1 MKRDLTLFCNWA
13 TLNGRDVESETR
25 LTKVDVD
32 SCCVGLRDEAPPVRA
47 ELDRRGP
54 EEEVRNDVGH
64 LWCRLIKRKLPD
76 LHTSEGN

>member
-1 MKRDLTLFCNWA
+1 MID
-13 TLNGRDVESETR
+13 ETR
-25 LTKVDVD
+25 E
-32 SCCVGLRDEAPPVRA
+32 SCGSHLFSGFRLDEAPPVRV